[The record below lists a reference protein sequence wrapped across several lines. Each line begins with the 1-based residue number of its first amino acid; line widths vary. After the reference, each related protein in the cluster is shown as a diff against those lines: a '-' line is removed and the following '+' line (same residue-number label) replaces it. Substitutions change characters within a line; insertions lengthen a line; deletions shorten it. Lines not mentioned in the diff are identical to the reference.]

1 MQSVYCTTFR
11 SCSNIRSDAPIGG
24 GATNSNGG
32 QPDPSPA
39 PADPPRATQH
49 QPDSTRRI
57 PDLAKLFGFAQLDF
71 AGPLPLAD
79 GRYLSRGGDGES
91 VLVVKTLGAP
101 APPAR
106 RRRRPRLVEP
116 DSELSPLPLARV
128 TAVRA
133 FAPFESAE
141 DAVRWLDEAT
151 EAEDT
156 ADVLVADGI
165 GLLNRALYVHAVAA
179 ADPLGQQLT
188 PERAV
193 AVRIGYGDGEE
204 VADSRFTAAREVD
217 VWASGA
223 SRRRQREE
231 DLRPQERVA
240 TVLGGR
246 EQVDVCEP
254 LLLRARADLDA
265 GRDRA
270 AALQLRVGLE
280 ALLVELEDAVTDPG
294 HGDDMAALNGRRAE
308 VGEAANSALGGALG
322 SEQAHR
328 VRELLGICERVLRRR
343 RILSG

>member
-1 MQSVYCTTFR
+1 
-11 SCSNIRSDAPIGG
+11 
-24 GATNSNGG
+24 
-32 QPDPSPA
+32 
-39 PADPPRATQH
+39 
-49 QPDSTRRI
+49 
-57 PDLAKLFGFAQLDF
+57 
-71 AGPLPLAD
+71 
-79 GRYLSRGGDGES
+79 

-106 RRRRPRLVEP
+106 RRRRARRVEP
-116 DSELSPLPLARV
+116 DTEPSTLPLARA

-133 FAPFESAE
+133 FAPFESEE
-141 DAVRWLDEAT
+141 DAARWLDEAT

-193 AVRIGYGDGEE
+193 AVRIGYGDGDE
-204 VADSRFTAAREVD
+204 VADSRFSAAREVD

-223 SRRRQREE
+223 SRRRRREE

-246 EQVDVCEP
+246 EQVDVCEA

-265 GRDRA
+265 GRGRE

-280 ALLVELEDAVTDPG
+280 ALLVELKAAPADPG
-294 HGDDMAALNGRRAE
+294 HDEDMATLNGGRAEAGDAANTALSGALNAQ
-308 VGEAANSALGGALG
+308 
-322 SEQAHR
+322 QAHR
-328 VRELLGICERVLRRR
+328 IRELLETCERILRRR
-343 RILSG
+343 RILAG